1 LKNCINRDKIDTPY
15 TLITWRFTFLVLQYY
30 IKSGAVKL
38 VLLFPLQC
46 NDTVMQVFFRC
57 ELNTDPHIELW
68 ERWDLIL
75 ICIHTFKGIAQMGW
89 SSKFINCFLNVVTC
103 LSVNVRKSTSW
114 ISGKLCL
121 QTWWTKLLLNIY
133 WYDIQSAKKCI
144 YWICTL
150 KQ

>member
-1 LKNCINRDKIDTPY
+1 MTIHFPGTSIVNKKWRGEISIVVPPSVQWIND
-15 TLITWRFTFLVLQYY
+15 
-30 IKSGAVKL
+30 A
-38 VLLFPLQC
+38 
-46 NDTVMQVFFRC
+46 VMQVFFRC

-68 ERWDLIL
+68 ERWVLIL
-75 ICIHTFKGIAQMGW
+75 ICIHTFKGIAQMGR

-103 LSVNVRKSTSW
+103 LYINVRKSTSW